1 MTGRRF
7 ALARRNGRASDGRAA
22 GKRGNDGVTPADPRQ
37 LAAVG
42 FLGGLAAGLL
52 LATQQLHRHRR
63 NLFSPRAYERL
74 AALASLRG
82 QPTVETLRLLRDY
95 ISWEQRPLLRRRG
108 RHLLR
113 RLEQH
118 LDAAD

>member
-1 MTGRRF
+1 MTGRR
-7 ALARRNGRASDGRAA
+7 SDA
-22 GKRGNDGVTPADPRQ
+22 RQ

-42 FLGGLAAGLL
+42 FLGGLAAGML
-52 LATQQLHRHRR
+52 LATQQLHRNRR

-113 RLEQH
+113 RLEEH

>member
-1 MTGRRF
+1 MSGRRSSS
-7 ALARRNGRASDGRAA
+7 LARLAARGRNGRGRDGNE
-22 GKRGNDGVTPADPRQ
+22 GITDPGQ
-37 LAAVG
+37 FMALG
-42 FLGGLAAGLL
+42 FLGGFTAGLV
-52 LATQQLHRHRR
+52 LATQQLHRNRR
-63 NLFSPRAYERL
+63 NLFSPHAYERL
-74 AALASLRG
+74 AALASLRV

-113 RLEQH
+113 RLERH